1 MLSGIMKHLDTDMW
15 IFFLNWI
22 AWDKEVDAKFIVD
35 LIEKPYKY
43 QDLWDEF
50 IIEYNKEDD

>member
-1 MLSGIMKHLDTDMW
+1 MKHLDTDMW
-15 IFFLNWI
+15 IFFLNWL
-22 AWDKEVDAKFIVD
+22 AWDKEADAKFIVD